1 MKFKIPFDEQLFLK
15 QTKLTLPYIYSDQ
28 YKEISLLTK
37 IVYALFT
44 IGIIIQLA
52 GSDVATIFFFIG
64 IFLIFILYSKKENY
78 KEIKINHIR
87 TLKELLID
95 SPNSYGIFEF
105 NEDRLL
111 LSTEFLCS
119 WFYWSDFKKF
129 KIIKSNLL
137 LFEKDYSNNILVI
150 SKCELNNGEFEEI
163 IDFIQKKINQ

>member
-15 QTKLTLPYIYSDQ
+15 QTKLTLPYVYADQ
-28 YKEISLLTK
+28 YKRIKLLTK
-37 IVYALFT
+37 IVYALFS
-44 IGIIIQLA
+44 IGIIIQIA

-64 IFLIFILYSKKENY
+64 ILLFFILYSKSENY
-78 KEIKINHIR
+78 RETKINHIR
-87 TLKELLID
+87 NLKNILLY
-95 SPNSYGIFEF
+95 SPSSSGVFEF
-105 NEDRLL
+105 KEDRLI
-111 LSTEFLCS
+111 LSTDFLCS